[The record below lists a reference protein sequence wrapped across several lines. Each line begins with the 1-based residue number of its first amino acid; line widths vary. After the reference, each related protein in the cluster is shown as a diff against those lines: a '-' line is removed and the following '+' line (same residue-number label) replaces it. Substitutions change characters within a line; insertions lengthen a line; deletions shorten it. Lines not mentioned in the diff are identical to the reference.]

1 MPSFRQ
7 LCNLD
12 KIYDGMILRHIHST
26 ELPTLIGGSWAICEK
41 NICLVMSDNI
51 IKLLNIGG
59 GGDRSHVFSLQNLTL
74 TKGRFCDCQWKSS
87 TFCGLCETNSL
98 ASSVTLTCDHIDLK
112 PITHRQWSYEKHPA
126 CLWYERINQ
135 FNRTQVW
142 CRGCWLTNE
151 LDFCV
156 CVLFNMIKSFFIKL
170 DGSWWVAY
178 IKNAVYKKA
187 RIYVSN

>member
-59 GGDRSHVFSLQNLTL
+59 GGDCSHVFSLQNLTL

-87 TFCGLCETNSL
+87 TFCGLCETKSL

-112 PITHRQWSYEKHPA
+112 PIIPGNDPMKNILQA
-126 CLWYERINQ
+126 
-135 FNRTQVW
+135 FDM
-142 CRGCWLTNE
+142 RGPTNLIE
-151 LDFCV
+151 L
-156 CVLFNMIKSFFIKL
+156 KS
-170 DGSWWVAY
+170 DVE
-178 IKNAVYKKA
+178 AVG
-187 RIYVSN
+187 